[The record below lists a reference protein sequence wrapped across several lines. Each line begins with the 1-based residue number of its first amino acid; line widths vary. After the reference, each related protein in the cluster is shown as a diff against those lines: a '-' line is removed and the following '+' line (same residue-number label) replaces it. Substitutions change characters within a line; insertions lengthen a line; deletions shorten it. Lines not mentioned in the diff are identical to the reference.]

1 MNWTT
6 IIAVARFLV
15 WLALNIR
22 TLVLEAE
29 ENLPESGKGSE
40 KFAAVKDAVLTVA
53 SIMGIAKT
61 ALDAIAP
68 QVDGKINQAVATTV
82 NAK

>member
-1 MNWTT
+1 MNWTM
-6 IIAVARFLV
+6 IISVARFLI

-29 ENLPESGKGSE
+29 ENLPEAGQGSR
-40 KFAAVKDAVLTVA
+40 KFAAVKEAVMMVA

-68 QVDGKINQAVATTV
+68 QVDAKINQAVAEEI